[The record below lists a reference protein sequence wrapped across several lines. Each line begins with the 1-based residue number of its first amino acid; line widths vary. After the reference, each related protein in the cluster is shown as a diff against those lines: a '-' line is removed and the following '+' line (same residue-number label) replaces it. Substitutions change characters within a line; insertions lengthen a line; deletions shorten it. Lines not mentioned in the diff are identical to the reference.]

1 MLSQAMP
8 VNRLPSRPSQ
18 ISTNISDAMTA
29 CRVTAEIARKSAE
42 YVVPATAAPTKSA
55 TARVVSP
62 VMSAATKIGSEP
74 ATSVAPNAT
83 SHLLIAMP

>member
-8 VNRLPSRPSQ
+8 LKRLPSRLSQ

-42 YVVPATAAPTKSA
+42 YAVPATTAPTNSA
-55 TARVVSP
+55 TARVLSP
-62 VMSAATKIGSEP
+62 VMRAATRIGSAP
-74 ATSVAPNAT
+74 AARVAPSAT